1 MRTVGSIVAVALL
14 ASTAAQAGDAVLPA
28 TVVPVAAAS
37 NDATVA
43 WQPAPYPADWDKRI
57 GDDFWTRFINYYALE
72 WGHDGAPPDPTA
84 PPGRRAAGPAGRRRR
99 RARRLI
105 PTRNGRMAARRA
117 SA

>member
-28 TVVPVAAAS
+28 WAVPVAAAS
-37 NDATVA
+37 NDAAVA
-43 WQPAPYPADWDKRI
+43 WQPAPYPADWTNASATIFGPVSSITTRWN
-57 GDDFWTRFINYYALE
+57 GDMMERRPTRQR
-72 WGHDGAPPDPTA
+72 H
-84 PPGRRAAGPAGRRRR
+84 RAAGPAGRRRR
-99 RARRLI
+99 RARRPI